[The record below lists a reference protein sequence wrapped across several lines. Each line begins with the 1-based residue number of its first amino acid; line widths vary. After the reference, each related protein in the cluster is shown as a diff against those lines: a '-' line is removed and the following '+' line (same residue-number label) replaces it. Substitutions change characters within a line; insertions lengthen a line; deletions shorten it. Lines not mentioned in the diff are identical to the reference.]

1 MRRLFID
8 SVENMRDIGGYPIGN
23 TKIVKEGK
31 LFRSNCVTELAD
43 EKIKELSKIGINR
56 IIDLR
61 SDEEIQKKKGVF
73 VGNDVF
79 VYKHIRIN
87 GDGKLPEDKD
97 KVLDSYIEMLQGK
110 EQIRCIFD
118 ILADD
123 DTDGVLYYC
132 NAGKDRTG
140 VITACILKFL
150 GVDDKDIIVDYLA
163 SGVFLKEMI
172 EDYASSVKDK
182 DIYSII
188 NPNYDNMYNLLKYIE
203 DNYGGIESYLKSCNI
218 SEKNLEII
226 KNKYTQYI
234 KIDR

>member
-1 MRRLFID
+1 MKRLFID
-8 SVENMRDIGGYPIGN
+8 SVENMRDIGGYPIDN

-31 LFRSNCVTELAD
+31 LYRSNCITEIED
-43 EKIKELSKIGINR
+43 EKIKKLSRMGINK

-61 SDEEIQKKKGVF
+61 SDEEIQKQKGVF
-73 VGNDVF
+73 AGNDLF

-87 GDGKLPEDKD
+87 GDGKLPESKD

-110 EQIRCIFD
+110 EQIKCIFD
-118 ILADD
+118 ILAED
-123 DTDGVLYYC
+123 DTNGVLYYC

-150 GVDDKDIIVDYLA
+150 GVNYKDIIVDYLA

-172 EDYASSVKDK
+172 EDYASKVKDK

-188 NPNYDNMYNLLKYIE
+188 NPNYNNMYNLLKYIE

-218 SEKNLEII
+218 SNENLEII
-226 KNKYTQYI
+226 KSKYTQCI
-234 KIDR
+234 E